1 MNSMSVVTPNRLEM
15 KHSGGNNITKG
26 VATITGQCNSSTFQ
40 LAQLS
45 VFWWEDPL
53 CQGPVQQ
60 EERFTSQDIIGDN
73 ERDKMRRKNQILIKT
88 SNQGR
93 VIVINDC
100 VLQQSAIMTNV
111 WLWVFDSIKCWVTSI
126 TMQSLGSLQLLPPP
140 QYIPPLPL
148 PSSLSL
154 KKNHGH
160 LVRRGPRPSDSF
172 LFNAFNVPWKTYV
185 ALSDPDYIK
194 FQ

>member
-1 MNSMSVVTPNRLEM
+1 MSVVTPNRLEM

-60 EERFTSQDIIGDN
+60 EERFTRQDIIGEN
-73 ERDKMRRKNQILIKT
+73 ERNKIKKKKNLILIKT
-88 SNQGR
+88 SSQGR
-93 VIVINDC
+93 VIMINDC

-126 TMQSLGSLQLLPPP
+126 TMQSLGSLKLLPPP
-140 QYIPPLPL
+140 QIYTPPSTPLIPVF
-148 PSSLSL
+148 
-154 KKNHGH
+154 KKKIMGIW
-160 LVRRGPRPSDSF
+160 S
-172 LFNAFNVPWKTYV
+172 
-185 ALSDPDYIK
+185 
-194 FQ
+194 